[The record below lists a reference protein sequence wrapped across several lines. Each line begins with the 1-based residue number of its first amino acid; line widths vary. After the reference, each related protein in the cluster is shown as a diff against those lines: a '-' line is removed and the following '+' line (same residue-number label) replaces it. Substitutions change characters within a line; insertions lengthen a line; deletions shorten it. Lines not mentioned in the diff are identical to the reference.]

1 MVGRSTRSGGG
12 VPRNLALQL
21 AAAARRQLP
30 AVVPY
35 PLPRIPSVPRLRT
48 RLQQRRPKAI
58 RRHAGRWLLRTAAT
72 LSADVAAVVSLQA
85 IARGIGGATV
95 SGPLAGTLDAVV
107 GALANDA
114 RFGAALLI
122 SLVVT
127 GNYGS
132 RGGSHFSVGLLRGS
146 ALASALTLWRVLLDE
161 GATATVLPFVL
172 VTLLAWM
179 VLGVARAAAHHLYTH
194 VWPGARGAAP
204 AVFVGTAGDY
214 ALISHGPVAR
224 SAGNHRLLG
233 YVASVGGAAGGGGA
247 APLGTIDELPELID
261 QHAIETII
269 VDGHLTDDDLAMVFD
284 VSITAGCELL
294 CSARSIKIAG
304 GRPKLVWR
312 GEQPY
317 FELGAPVLTAHA
329 LFVKRVV
336 DVLGAALALVVFA
349 PVFLVVSIAIKL
361 DSAGPVLFAQHRAG
375 LGGRCFRMLKF
386 RTMRAG
392 ADAEKETLAH
402 LNLTGD
408 RRLFKI
414 PLDPRVT
421 RLGAWLRRWSVDE
434 LPQLWNVLRGEM
446 SLVGP
451 RPFFESDL
459 DDYEDHHFR
468 RLGAKPGITG
478 LWQVSG
484 RSSVVDFE
492 EVVRLDREYIE
503 EWSLLLDLRIL
514 VRTVPAVLGRRGAH

>member
-1 MVGRSTRSGGG
+1 VANNR
-12 VPRNLALQL
+12 ALHL
-21 AAAARRQLP
+21 AAAAKRQAA

-35 PLPRIPSVPRLRT
+35 AIPRTGSVPRLRT
-48 RLQQRRPKAI
+48 RLQQRRPKAV
-58 RRHAGRWLLRTAAT
+58 RRHAVRWLLRTAAT
-72 LSADVAAVVSLQA
+72 LSADVAAVLSLQMVV
-85 IARGIGGATV
+85 RGLAAASPAAFGGTF
-95 SGPLAGTLDAVV
+95 DALG
-107 GALANDA
+107 GALASDA
-114 RFGAALLI
+114 RFGAALLL

-127 GNYGS
+127 GNYGL
-132 RGGSHFSVGLLRGS
+132 RGGPPFSASLLRGC
-146 ALASALTLWRVLLDE
+146 ARASALTLWRVLLE
-161 GATATVLPFVL
+161 QGAGATLLPFLV
-172 VTLLAWM
+172 VTLLAWL
-179 VLGVARAAAHHLYTH
+179 VVGVARGAVHYLYTH

-204 AVFVGTAGDY
+204 AVFVGSAGDY
-214 ALISHGPVAR
+214 TLMTHGPVAR
-224 SAGNHRLLG
+224 AAGTHRLLG
-233 YVASVGGAAGGGGA
+233 YVASVGATGSGVETDHS
-247 APLGTIDELPELID
+247 LGSIDELPELID
-261 QHAIETII
+261 QHAVETII

-336 DVLGAALALVVFA
+336 DVLGAAAALVVFA
-349 PVFLVVSIAIKL
+349 PVLVAVSVAIKL
-361 DSAGPVLFAQHRAG
+361 DSAGPVLFTQHRAG
-375 LGGRCFRMLKF
+375 LGGRRFRMLKF
-386 RTMRAG
+386 RTMRIG

-402 LNLTGD
+402 LNHTGD

-414 PLDPRVT
+414 PCDPRVT
-421 RLGAWLRRWSVDE
+421 RLGGWLRRWSVDE
-434 LPQLWNVLRGEM
+434 LPQLWNVLRGDM

-503 EWSLLLDLRIL
+503 EWSPLLDLRIL
-514 VRTVPAVLGRRGAH
+514 ARTVPAVLGRRGAH